1 MTENRVVD
9 GRRAS
14 TDSTNQLKA
23 KKVRTP
29 KSCDRC
35 KSRKTKVSSLLYAR
49 VKTTKL
55 IEKCIDPG
63 SFHHKPHFQDALR

>member
-9 GRRAS
+9 GRKAS
-14 TDSTNQLKA
+14 FSSANGNQMKV

-35 KSRKTKVSSLLYAR
+35 KSRKTKVGACY
-49 VKTTKL
+49 
-55 IEKCIDPG
+55 C
-63 SFHHKPHFQDALR
+63 PHSRKSAD

>member
-9 GRRAS
+9 GHTGS
-14 TDSTNQLKA
+14 NNNQLKA

-35 KSRKTKVSSLLYAR
+35 KSRKTKVSF
-49 VKTTKL
+49 V
-55 IEKCIDPG
+55 
-63 SFHHKPHFQDALR
+63 